1 MPSNSRSLITVT
13 KLELIALAV
22 GVALIGWWAT
32 IEHQWLIPRPLPK
45 TRAPLSFHTGD
56 LLFFRGLSWVEKTI
70 QTYTRCRY
78 NHVSM
83 VVEELGK
90 YFLWEADVG
99 EGYRKGPRMIPLET
113 KLAKW
118 RGTSELAY
126 RPVRKSLERDRI
138 LSFAQTKTSANFD
151 TSMMKWLL
159 EKWPRDGEKYF
170 CSELVALT
178 LQEVG
183 VLSREKRSSSYSPK
197 DLAFGKLESH
207 LRTILIRE

>member
-1 MPSNSRSLITVT
+1 
-13 KLELIALAV
+13 
-22 GVALIGWWAT
+22 
-32 IEHQWLIPRPLPK
+32 
-45 TRAPLSFHTGD
+45 
-56 LLFFRGLSWVEKTI
+56 
-70 QTYTRCRY
+70 
-78 NHVSM
+78 
-83 VVEELGK
+83 
-90 YFLWEADVG
+90 
-99 EGYRKGPRMIPLET
+99 MIPLET

-126 RPVRKSLERDRI
+126 RPIKKSLERDRI

-159 EKWPRDGEKYF
+159 EKWPREGERYF

-183 VLSREKRSSSYSPK
+183 VLSQGKRSSSFSPK

-207 LRTILIRE
+207 FKTILLRE